1 MGLFSS
7 SSGSKYY
14 KRAIAEAENTYNDQ
28 QSLLSPWTQSEQ
40 SALTRFL
47 TESQAGGRLDPM
59 TQFRMEDYYNSPEYQ
74 IYQEAQNAASQQAM
88 DQMKA
93 LGAAGKYG
101 GFGGG
106 TFANAL
112 SQNLGQLYA
121 QYGPQA
127 LAASRQAWENQR
139 ANAFNALYGLSQ
151 PQQTGQLAQYRGTM
165 GQNIQSAYLQR
176 AQAEQQESAA
186 RMQAVASFLGGG
198 LQAGAS
204 SYAAAKTPTA
214 AAPTAAAPSDRRAK
228 IDIEKVA
235 EDKRGFG
242 WYRFKYIW
250 DKTKE
255 HIGVM
260 ADEIERVIPEAVID
274 SKPFKMVDYS
284 LVGNPQ

>member
-14 KRAIAEAENTYNDQ
+14 KRAIAEAKNTYNAQ

-59 TQFRMEDYYNSPEYQ
+59 TQFQMEDYYNSPEYQ

-93 LGAAGKYG
+93 MGAAGKYG

-112 SQNLGQLYA
+112 TQNLGQLYA

-165 GQNIQSAYLQR
+165 GQNIQNAYLQR
-176 AQAEQQESAA
+176 AQAEQQAQQGGMS
-186 RMQAVASFLGGG
+186 SLGGLLG
-198 LQAGAS
+198 GAMQMGGTI
-204 SYAAAKTPTA
+204 YAAAKTPTA

-235 EDKRGFG
+235 DDKRGFG

-250 DKTKE
+250 DKATE

-260 ADEIERVIPEAVID
+260 ADEIEKIIPEAVID
-274 SKPFKMVDYS
+274 SKPFKMVNYALIGDA
-284 LVGNPQ
+284 Q